1 MLFALGVL
9 SAGLTAVNGL
19 NTMVTSRSRP
29 ITMIEPIGSGVT
41 GQGPAEAV
49 LHAAARTL
57 N

>member
-1 MLFALGVL
+1 MLFTLGVL

-49 LHAAARTL
+49 LHAAAQTL
-57 N
+57 D